1 MSRISQGRAIIV
13 GLGIQGKKRS
23 QILREQCVYCVDTVV
38 ETADFKD
45 LRQVPLDSYELVL
58 LCTPDS
64 QKIPL
69 IKYCIEHG
77 KHVLVEKPFLA
88 EPAVLGQLETMAR
101 AKGVL
106 IQTAYN
112 HRFEPHF
119 KSLRKY
125 LESAVIGD
133 LYSCRLFY
141 GNGTAQL
148 VRESEWRDAG
158 SGVLHD
164 LGSHILD
171 TCHYWFGEIEGNFQ
185 LISARAFENQAWDHV
200 VFSHES
206 GDFRI
211 EAEVTLCSWRNSFS
225 ADIIGSEG
233 SIHIDS
239 LCKWGPSSLIIRN
252 RIRPSGQPTEERK
265 VLLKSDP
272 TWQEEWDEFLAS
284 VFAEVETDLS
294 KDIWLAKQ
302 LDILH
307 SEAGKKELA

>member
-1 MSRISQGRAIIV
+1 MLHPRAVIV
-13 GLGIQGKKRS
+13 GLGVQGKKRS
-23 QILREQCVYCVDTVV
+23 QILKEQCVYCVDSVV
-38 ETADFKD
+38 EAADFKD

-69 IKYCIEHG
+69 IDYCIEQG
-77 KHVLVEKPFLA
+77 KHVLVEKPLIANPTMLA
-88 EPAVLGQLETMAR
+88 QIETRAR
-101 AKGVL
+101 VKGVVVK
-106 IQTAYN
+106 TAYN

-119 KSLRKY
+119 KSLREY
-125 LESAVIGD
+125 LEGNAIGS

-141 GNGTAQL
+141 GNGTVQL
-148 VRESEWRDAG
+148 VRQSEWRDAG

-171 TCHYWFGEIEGNFQ
+171 TCHYWFGDIQGNFQ

-233 SIHIDS
+233 SLHIDS
-239 LCKWGPSSLIIRN
+239 LCKWGPSSLTIRH
-252 RIRPSGQPTEERK
+252 RIRPSGRPTEERK
-265 VLLKSDP
+265 VVLKSDP
-272 TWQEEWDEFLAS
+272 TWQEEWNEFVSS
-284 VFAEVETDLS
+284 VSAEEETDFS
-294 KDIWLAKQ
+294 KDIWIASQ
-302 LDILH
+302 LNNLH
-307 SEAGKKELA
+307 TEAQKNE

>member
-1 MSRISQGRAIIV
+1 MSSIFQVRAVIV
-13 GLGIQGKKRS
+13 GLGVQGKKRLK
-23 QILREQCVYCVDTVV
+23 ILGHQCVYCVDTVV

-58 LCTPDS
+58 LCIPDS

-77 KHVLVEKPFLA
+77 KHVLVEKPLLA
-88 EPAVLGQLETMAR
+88 KPTVLGQLETTAR
-101 AKGVL
+101 AKGVF

-125 LESAVIGD
+125 LEGKVIGN

-148 VRESEWRDAG
+148 VRESEWRDTG

-171 TCHYWFGEIEGNFQ
+171 TCFYWFGDITGNFQ

-200 VFSHES
+200 VFSNES
-206 GDFRI
+206 SDFRI

-233 SIHIDS
+233 SLHIDS
-239 LCKWGPSSLIIRN
+239 LCKWGPSSLMIRN

-272 TWQEEWDEFLAS
+272 TWKEEWDEFVAS
-284 VFAEVETDLS
+284 VSAEVETDLS
-294 KDIWLAKQ
+294 KDIWVARQ
-302 LDILH
+302 LDYLH
-307 SEAGKKELA
+307 AEAKNNEWA